1 MDILQRV
8 SRSIILKCQNI
19 VVSTYTRNYTIID
32 GCVLYIESRGNCL
45 ERRKYSKYF
54 FTQFKVISGF
64 AYKSISLFYV
74 TILCHHFISLFMSPF
89 YVTIF
94 IKIIKMMAF
103 SSTEVRSSMSGS
115 LNASC
120 PADFRSGSSLRV
132 RLFLDIV
139 VQNQN
144 INHGETYLPR
154 SSTVKQNPSNR

>member
-1 MDILQRV
+1 MDILQKV
-8 SRSIILKCQNI
+8 SRSIILKIQNI
-19 VVSTYTRNYTIID
+19 VVSTYTGNYTIID

-54 FTQFKVISGF
+54 FTQFKVIPGV
-64 AYKSISLFYV
+64 ACNSISLFHV
-74 TILCHHFISLFMSPF
+74 IILCHFFMSPF

-94 IKIIKMMAF
+94 IKIIKMVTF

-120 PADFRSGSSLRV
+120 PAGFRSCSSLRV

-154 SSTVKQNPSNR
+154 SSTVKQNSSNR

>member
-8 SRSIILKCQNI
+8 SRSIILKNQNI
-19 VVSTYTRNYTIID
+19 VVSTFTRNYTIID
-32 GCVLYIESRGNCL
+32 GCVLYIESRGNSL

-54 FTQFKVISGF
+54 FTQFKVIPGV
-64 AYKSISLFYV
+64 ACNSISLFMSPF
-74 TILCHHFISLFMSPF
+74 LCHHFISLFMSPF

-94 IKIIKMMAF
+94 IKMVAF
-103 SSTEVRSSMSGS
+103 SSTEVRISMSGS

-120 PADFRSGSSLRV
+120 PAGFRSCSSLRV

-154 SSTVKQNPSNR
+154 SSMVKQNPSNR